1 MRTQTRSDYCA
12 WLDAAARDAHDAI
25 NRIHVE
31 AYADLVRAAE
41 IFKGELACRRPSR
54 RQAPSLPGR
63 GQRHR
68 SHRDAGLRSSA
79 MTRVEGS
86 RFADP
91 RPGG

>member
-25 NRIHVE
+25 NRMHVE
-31 AYADLVRAAE
+31 AYADLVRTAE
-41 IFKGELACRRPSR
+41 LYKGELACRRPAR
-54 RQAPSLPGR
+54 RPASGLPGR

-68 SHRDAGLRSSA
+68 NPGLRSSA
-79 MTRVEGS
+79 MARVEGS

>member
-31 AYADLVRAAE
+31 AYADLVRTAE
-41 IFKGELACRRPSR
+41 LYRGELACRRPAR
-54 RQAPSLPGR
+54 RSASGLPGR

-68 SHRDAGLRSSA
+68 TPGLRSSA
-79 MTRVEGS
+79 MARAEGS

>member
-1 MRTQTRSDYCA
+1 MRTQSRNDYCA

-41 IFKGELACRRPSR
+41 LYKGELACRRPVR
-54 RQAPSLPGR
+54 RSAPGLPGR
-63 GQRHR
+63 GHRHR
-68 SHRDAGLRSSA
+68 GAGLRSSA
-79 MTRVEGS
+79 TARVEGP